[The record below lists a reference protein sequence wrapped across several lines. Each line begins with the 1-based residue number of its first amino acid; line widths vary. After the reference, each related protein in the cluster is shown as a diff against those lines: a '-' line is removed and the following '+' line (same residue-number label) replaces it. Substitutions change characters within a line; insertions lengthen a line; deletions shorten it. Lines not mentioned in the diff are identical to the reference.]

1 MSFVGLYCIKD
12 YRCIFADRKIDYTST
27 QIYFTYFNYDMLY
40 PNNSL
45 DDYYLIIR
53 NFFLDLADKG
63 HLFWIDQRGNIVH
76 CYQNTKKYIPLQN
89 IDLLLSG
96 LSKKSVKTFKN
107 QLELQHWKI
116 KQQKLD
122 KKNQSFT
129 PLQAKPTLISLD
141 TLPMILGEKFSVNE
155 KQFIKENNEIYINK
169 FYPNSCLP
177 DIANFIFTIDG
188 IYPLHSGK
196 YNTEKEIYKSK
207 YYHVMQYLY
216 HISRYRTDGFN
227 YIMCWLSNM
236 IRYITNNTTNSD
248 LFRSVLILRGGERS
262 GKEIFFNQIIQ
273 PIFGSEYCLRIDDKT
288 LSKKS
293 IKKEK
298 SNKIFYNFDNISSSS
313 LKDTEKKEFIRD
325 ILIKQDKNIVG
336 IVITT
341 DKKYI
346 PYDLSGVECVVLD
359 LPDDIKT
366 MYIPDKFHSQFSLK
380 YNLSVDLGIFS
391 SILKCYNSNKEILYI
406 KDIDITKKT
415 TFENC
420 IVEFASELTNS
431 KNIPIFIEKAKG
443 NNTDETFENIKK
455 LYDKHKK
462 VERKY
467 IYEVFKQK
475 YDYDISATTLY
486 KKLKE
491 LDGNLFKTV
500 LAPGG
505 AKCFYFPDKN

>member
-1 MSFVGLYCIKD
+1 MHSAELFSPKD
-12 YRCIFADRKIDYTST
+12 YRQLFIDRKIIYST
-27 QIYFTYFNYDMLY
+27 APIPFQYFNYDMLY
-40 PNNSL
+40 PYNPL
-45 DDYYLIIR
+45 DHYYLIIR
-53 NFFLDLADKG
+53 NFFLDLANKS
-63 HLFWIDQRGNIVH
+63 HLFWTDQRGNIVH
-76 CYQNTKKYIPLQN
+76 CYQNTKKCIPLQN
-89 IDLLLSG
+89 MDLLLSS
-96 LSKKSVKTFKN
+96 LSKQNVKTFKN
-107 QLELQHWKI
+107 QLELQHWEI

-122 KKNQSFT
+122 RKNQSFM
-129 PLQAKPTLISLD
+129 PFQPKPTLIALD

-169 FYPNSCLP
+169 FYPNSCLA
-177 DIANFIFTIDG
+177 DIANFVFIIG
-188 IYPLHSGK
+188 NLYPICSDK
-196 YNTEKEIYKSK
+196 YNAGNKMDQNK
-207 YYHVMQYLY
+207 YHHVMQYLY
-216 HISRYRTDGFN
+216 HISRYRADGFN

-236 IRYITNNTTNSD
+236 IRYITNNITNSD
-248 LFRSVLILRGGERS
+248 LFRSVLILRGGEKS

-293 IKKEK
+293 IEKEK

-313 LKDTEKKEFIRD
+313 LKDIEKKEFIRD
-325 ILIKQDKNIVG
+325 ILTKQDKNIVG

-346 PYDLSGVECVVLD
+346 PYDLSGVEYVVLD
-359 LPDDIKT
+359 LPDDIET

-380 YNLSVDLGIFS
+380 YNLSVDLDIFS
-391 SILKCYNSNKEILYI
+391 SILKHYVPSKEILYT
-406 KDIDITKKT
+406 KDIDITKKPT
-415 TFENC
+415 LENC

-431 KNIPIFIEKAKG
+431 KNIPIFIEKAKE
-443 NNTDETFENIKK
+443 NNTDENFENIRK

>member
-1 MSFVGLYCIKD
+1 MLFVGLYCTKD
-12 YRCIFADRKIDYTST
+12 YRCIFADETMICSST
-27 QIYFTYFNYDMLY
+27 QIPFRYFNYDILY
-40 PNNSL
+40 PDNSL
-45 DDYYLIIR
+45 DIYYLNTR
-53 NFFLDLADKG
+53 FFFLNLADMG

-89 IDLLLSG
+89 IDLLLGS
-96 LSKKSVKTFKN
+96 LSKQSVKTFKN
-107 QLELQHWKI
+107 QLELQRWEI
-116 KQQKLD
+116 KQQKPD
-122 KKNQSFT
+122 KKKQSFT
-129 PLQAKPTLISLD
+129 PLQAKTILIPLNA
-141 TLPMILGEKFSVNE
+141 LPMILGEKFSVNKE
-155 KQFIKENNEIYINK
+155 QFIQESNGIYINK
-169 FYPNSCLP
+169 FYPNSYLI
-177 DIANFIFTIDG
+177 DVANFIFNIG
-188 IYPLHSGK
+188 SIHPLYSGK
-196 YNTEKEIYKSK
+196 YNTGNEMDQNK

-216 HISRYRTDGFN
+216 HISGYRTNGFN

-236 IRYITNNTTNSD
+236 IKYITNNTINSD
-248 LFRSVLILRGGERS
+248 LFRSVLILRGGEKS

-293 IKKEK
+293 IEKEK

-313 LKDTEKKEFIRD
+313 LKDIEKKEFIRD

-346 PYDLSGVECVVLD
+346 PYDLSGVEYVVLD
-359 LPDDIKT
+359 LPDDIET
-366 MYIPDKFHSQFSLK
+366 MYIPDKFHSHFSLK

-391 SILKCYNSNKEILYI
+391 SILKCYTSSKEILYI
-406 KDIDITKKT
+406 KDIDITKKPT
-415 TFENC
+415 LEDC

-431 KNIPIFIEKAKG
+431 KNIPTFIEKAKG
-443 NNTDETFENIKK
+443 NNTDETFDNIKK

-467 IYEVFKQK
+467 IYELFKQK
-475 YDYDISATTLY
+475 YDHDISATTLY

-491 LDGNLFKTV
+491 LDENFFKTV
-500 LAPGG
+500 PAPGG

>member
-1 MSFVGLYCIKD
+1 MFAELYCIKD
-12 YRCIFADRKIDYTST
+12 YRRIFVGETIICSST
-27 QIYFTYFNYDMLY
+27 QIPFRYFNYDILY
-40 PNNSL
+40 PDNFL
-45 DDYYLIIR
+45 DVYYLNTR
-53 NFFLDLADKG
+53 FFFLNLANKG

-89 IDLLLSG
+89 IDLLLGS
-96 LSKKSVKTFKN
+96 LSKQSVKTFKN
-107 QLELQHWKI
+107 QLELMHWEI
-116 KQQKLD
+116 KQQKPD
-122 KKNQSFT
+122 KKKQSVT
-129 PLQAKPTLISLD
+129 PLQANTTLIPLNA
-141 TLPMILGEKFSVNE
+141 LPMILGEKFSVNKE
-155 KQFIKENNEIYINK
+155 QFIKESNGIYINK
-169 FYPNSCLP
+169 FYPNSCLA
-177 DIANFIFTIDG
+177 DTANLIFNIG
-188 IYPLHSGK
+188 NIYPLCSGK
-196 YNTEKEIYKSK
+196 YNTGNKMDQDK

-216 HISRYRTDGFN
+216 HISGYRTDGFN

-236 IRYITNNTTNSD
+236 IRYITNNTMNSD
-248 LFRSVLILRGGERS
+248 LFRSVLILRGGEKS

-273 PIFGSEYCLRIDDKT
+273 PIFGNEYCLKIDDKT
-288 LSKKS
+288 LSKKN
-293 IKKEK
+293 IEKEK

-313 LKDTEKKEFIRD
+313 LKDIENKELIRD
-325 ILIKQDKNIVG
+325 ILIKRDKNIVG

-346 PYDLSGVECVVLD
+346 PYDLSGVEYVVLD

-366 MYIPDKFHSQFSLK
+366 MYIPDEFHSQLSLK
-380 YNLSVDLGIFS
+380 YDLSVDLDTFS
-391 SILKCYNSNKEILYI
+391 SILKCYNYSKEILYI
-406 KDIDITKKT
+406 KDMDITKKAT
-415 TFENC
+415 LEDC
-420 IVEFASELTNS
+420 IIEFASELASSQNMLNQID
-431 KNIPIFIEKAKG
+431 KVKW